1 MKLKAFKCDVRA
13 YDKIHNS
20 FISLPVCYAC
30 TDGDESIT
38 GPGLD
43 LVPELAED
51 EPVETLPEPQ
61 HQSLPEPQHQ
71 SESTAL

>member
-1 MKLKAFKCDVRA
+1 MVSAWAVIWVTGD
-13 YDKIHNS
+13 
-20 FISLPVCYAC
+20 
-30 TDGDESIT
+30 DGDESIT

-61 HQSLPEPQHQ
+61 NQ